1 VTIPLRVY
9 RAANDTTV
17 RAATGEEHLLKLL
30 PRPPEYIVVPGG
42 DHNVFVAPCG
52 PRMRGAACADPKGV
66 DRVAIHR
73 TMNAEILDFF
83 DRTLG
88 KH

>member
-1 VTIPLRVY
+1 M
-9 RAANDTTV
+9 

-30 PRPPEYIVVPGG
+30 PRPPEYVVIPGG

-52 PRMRGAACADPKGV
+52 PGMRGPACADAKGV

-88 KH
+88 KDP